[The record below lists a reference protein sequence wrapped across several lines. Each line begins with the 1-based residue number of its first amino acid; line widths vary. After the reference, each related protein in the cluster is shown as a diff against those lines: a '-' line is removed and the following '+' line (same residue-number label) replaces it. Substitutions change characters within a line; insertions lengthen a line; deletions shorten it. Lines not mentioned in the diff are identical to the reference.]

1 MSLLRIAI
9 LGAGK
14 VGGTLG
20 RKWIQAG
27 HTVAFGVTNP
37 SGDRAESLRQEFG
50 SRVSIGLPVEALAES
65 DVVLL
70 AVPGNV
76 VEEVIATY
84 ASLLDHKII
93 LDAANKY
100 RNGSNRNY
108 ATQNPQWNEPELNS
122 LSFIQAHAP
131 HAHAYRAFN
140 SYSIHPFADPIY
152 QGVQA
157 DLFYCGPAGEEKA
170 IVEQL
175 ITEVGLRPIY
185 LGENTMVE
193 VVDGV
198 IRLWAA
204 LAFYQEKGV
213 DNVAFKVLTRSE

>member
-1 MSLLRIAI
+1 MPELYIAI

-20 RKWIQAG
+20 RKWVKAG
-27 HTVAFGVTNP
+27 HTVAFGVTNLA
-37 SGDRAESLRQEFG
+37 SERAESLRQEFG
-50 SRVSIGLPVEALAES
+50 SQVFIGSPEEALANS
-65 DVVLL
+65 KVVLL
-70 AVPGNV
+70 AVPGDV

-84 ASLLDHKII
+84 AHLLDHKII

-108 ATQNPQWNEPELNS
+108 ANHNPQWNEPELNS

-131 HAHAYRAFN
+131 HAQAYRAFN

-157 DLFYCGPAGEEKA
+157 DLFYCGPAGAERA
-170 IVEQL
+170 LVEQL
-175 ITEVGLRPIY
+175 ITEIGLRPIY
-185 LGENTMVE
+185 LGDSNVVE

-204 LAFYQEKGV
+204 LVLLQDKGM
-213 DNVAFKVLTRSE
+213 DHVAFKVLTR

>member
-1 MSLLRIAI
+1 MSALRLTI

-20 RKWIQAG
+20 RKWVKAG

-37 SGDRAESLRQEFG
+37 ASERAESLRQELG
-50 SRVSIGLPVEALAES
+50 NQVSIGSPAEALADC

-84 ASLLDHKII
+84 AHLLDHKII

-108 ATQNPQWNEPELNS
+108 ANHNPQWHEPELNS

-140 SYSIHPFADPIY
+140 SYSIHPFVDPIY

-157 DLFYCGPAGEEKA
+157 DLFYCGPKGSEQA

-175 ITEVGLRPIY
+175 IAEIGLRPIY
-185 LGENTMVE
+185 LGESGMVE
-193 VVDGV
+193 VVDEV

-204 LAFYQEKGV
+204 LTLFQDMGM
-213 DNVAFKVLTRSE
+213 NHVALKVLTR

>member
-1 MSLLRIAI
+1 
-9 LGAGK
+9 
-14 VGGTLG
+14 
-20 RKWIQAG
+20 
-27 HTVAFGVTNP
+27 
-37 SGDRAESLRQEFG
+37 
-50 SRVSIGLPVEALAES
+50 
-65 DVVLL
+65 
-70 AVPGNV
+70 

-84 ASLLDHKII
+84 AHLLDHTII

-108 ATQNPQWNEPELNS
+108 ANHNPQWNEPELNS
-122 LSFIQAHAP
+122 LSFIQTHIP

-157 DLFYCGPAGEEKA
+157 DLFYCGPAGLEKA

-175 ITEVGLRPIY
+175 IAEIGLRPIY
-185 LGENTMVE
+185 LGESNMVE

-204 LAFYQEKGV
+204 LAFFQDMGV
-213 DNVAFKVLTRSE
+213 NQVAFKVLTR